1 MDVAG
6 EELIKFASLE
16 EQKTFALYISVKFA
30 IFSKYSELLGVY
42 AQYCNK
48 RQKYLEDELITG
60 IKNLLFLMLSA
71 YYSKYGIFRAKGV
84 DLIYAKMN
92 MIVNDKKIEVSV
104 NEIEPIMCEIPVALN
119 LMGITDIL
127 PPSKSKLDNYA
138 GF

>member
-1 MDVAG
+1 MAEI
-6 EELIKFASLE
+6 EEIYKVMGLDD
-16 EQKTFALYISVKFA
+16 QKTIALYVSVKFA
-30 IFSKYSELLGVY
+30 VFSKYSELLGIY

-48 RQKYLEDELITG
+48 KQKYLEDELITG

-71 YYSKYGIFRAKGV
+71 YYSKYGLFKAKGV

-92 MIVNDKKIEVSV
+92 MIVNEKKIEVSV

>member
-1 MDVAG
+1 MDSVG
-6 EELIKFASLE
+6 DELIKLASLE
-16 EQKTFALYISVKFA
+16 EQKTYALYLSVKFA
-30 IFSKYSELLGVY
+30 IFSKYSELLGIY

-48 RQKYLEDELITG
+48 KQKYLEDELIMG

-71 YYSKYGIFRAKGV
+71 YYSKYGIFKAKGV
-84 DLIYAKMN
+84 DLIYSKMN
-92 MIVNDKKIEVSV
+92 KIVNEKKIDILV

-127 PPSKSKLDNYA
+127 PPSKNKLDSYA